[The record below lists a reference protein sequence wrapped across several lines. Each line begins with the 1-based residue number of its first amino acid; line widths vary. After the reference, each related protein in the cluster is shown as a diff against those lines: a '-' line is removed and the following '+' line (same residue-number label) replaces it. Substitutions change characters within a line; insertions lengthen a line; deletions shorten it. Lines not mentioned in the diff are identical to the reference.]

1 MKAPISFDRAAD
13 FYDQT
18 RGFPPGI
25 AGEVAASAAMRLR
38 PDDRLLE
45 IGVGTGR
52 IARPLQARGY
62 HLTGVDVSRE
72 MMARLRAQLPP
83 ESPRPDLLQGDAT
96 RLALADAC
104 FEVVI
109 SVHIFHL
116 IPAWPQALSE
126 VRRVLAPGGALLQG
140 YNHRS
145 ERTPAARLRDQW
157 AQITAE
163 YGAQGVHAGLRDFAE
178 LQAALDEMGASQEQW
193 TAAEWSSGRTI
204 NEQIAML
211 EQRIWSST
219 WEVPEAIFSECVAR
233 LRAWAVKQ
241 FGDLDRPLSTP
252 QRFIWELYRFAD

>member
-1 MKAPISFDRAAD
+1 
-13 FYDQT
+13 
-18 RGFPPGI
+18 
-25 AGEVAASAAMRLR
+25 MRLR

-52 IARPLQARGY
+52 IARPLLARGY

-157 AQITAE
+157 GQITAE

-178 LQAALDEMGASQEQW
+178 LQACPGRDGRQPGAMDRGRVVLGAHDQRANCHAR
-193 TAAEWSSGRTI
+193 AAHLVLNLGSPGGHLFRVRRT
-204 NEQIAML
+204 L
-211 EQRIWSST
+211 
-219 WEVPEAIFSECVAR
+219 AR
-233 LRAWAVKQ
+233 LGCKAVRRPGSATQ
-241 FGDLDRPLSTP
+241 HATALHLGAVPLRRLIAGSNPPLSRRT
-252 QRFIWELYRFAD
+252 A